1 MEVAAFGLT
10 KQTKGLIVKFC
21 SDICGREFNVSPKI
35 LNLLPAIFS
44 LSNDNGKSTILPPA
58 GHKILQCVTD
68 HFDEEEEMLAAT
80 HTSCICIGD
89 SLEFPRDKVY
99 ITYTIS
105 TVLRQ
110 TLLAFFIADDFTI
123 NPLTIQPDVEVTM
136 WFSKSIQHNI
146 RSVLESV
153 VSETSFS
160 SFKAWHTAAIQRN

>member
-10 KQTKGLIVKFC
+10 KQTKGVIVKFC
-21 SDICGREFNVSPKI
+21 SDICGREFTVSPKI
-35 LNLLPAIFS
+35 LNLLPDIFS
-44 LSNDNGKSTILPPA
+44 YDNGKILPPA

-80 HTSCICIGD
+80 HTSCICVGN

-123 NPLTIQPDVEVTM
+123 NSLTIQPDVEVTM
-136 WFSKSIQHNI
+136 WFSESIRHNVH
-146 RSVLESV
+146 SVLESV

-160 SFKAWHTAAIQRN
+160 SFKAWRTAAIQ